1 MYLYLSELQRENN
14 RIEIYNK
21 TKCQNK
27 FIMSKTL
34 YLFYKFY
41 NEYIFMFL
49 RSSLFQEFPISKRLD
64 KFLKANYLPESY
76 IDWAKEHF
84 QPVLDLI
91 VENHKK
97 KPKSPQIFGINGCQ
111 GSGKTTLASF
121 ICEYIS
127 SELDIQAIALSM
139 DDFYLTRS
147 QRQNLAQRVHRLL
160 LVRGVPG
167 THDVELALSTI
178 NSLIKGDDT
187 LIPRFDKSEDD
198 RVIKSKLTKTSG
210 SVKLI
215 IIEGWCFGARPQTE
229 TQLQE
234 PINDLEKKFDANG
247 TYRKYVN
254 SCLSDKYQQLF
265 EVVDYLLML
274 KAPSFKSVY
283 KWRLEQEHKLRERF
297 HTESNKT
304 EDSHVM
310 TDTEVWDF
318 IQYFQR
324 ITEECLVEMP
334 ARANFLYEL
343 DDSRNIKLRLSNF

>member
-27 FIMSKTL
+27 FVMSKTL

-41 NEYIFMFL
+41 NEYIFMLL
-49 RSSLFQEFPISKRLD
+49 RSSLFQEFPISKCLD
-64 KFLKANYLPESY
+64 KFLEANNLPESY
-76 IDWAKEHF
+76 IDWAKDHF
-84 QPVLDLI
+84 QPVLELI
-91 VENHKK
+91 VENHRK

-127 SELDIQAIALSM
+127 AELDIQTITLSM

-147 QRQNLAQRVHRLL
+147 ERRSLAKRIHRLL

-167 THDVELALSTI
+167 THDVDLALSTI
-178 NSLIKGDDT
+178 NSLIEGNNT

-198 RVIKSKLTKTSG
+198 RVTKSNLIETSG

-229 TQLQE
+229 RQLQK
-234 PINDLEKKFDANG
+234 PINDLEKKFDTQG
-247 TYRKYVN
+247 VYRKYVN
-254 SCLSDKYQQLF
+254 KCLSGKYQNLF
-265 EVVDYLLML
+265 KKVDYLLML
-274 KAPSFKSVY
+274 KAPSFQSVY
-283 KWRLEQEHKLRERF
+283 KWRLEQEHKLRESLF
-297 HTESNKT
+297 AEPNKT
-304 EDSHVM
+304 EGSLVM
-310 TDTEVWDF
+310 TDAEVWDF

-324 ITEECLVEMP
+324 ITEGCLLDIP
-334 ARANFLYEL
+334 SRANFLYEL
-343 DDSRNIKLRLSNF
+343 DDSRNIKFRLCNL

>member
-1 MYLYLSELQRENN
+1 MYLYLSELQEENN

-41 NEYIFMFL
+41 NEYIFMLL

-127 SELDIQAIALSM
+127 AELDIQTIALSM

-147 QRQNLAQRVHRLL
+147 ERQSLAKRIHRSL

-167 THDVELALSTI
+167 THDVDLALSTI
-178 NSLIKGDDT
+178 NSLIEGNNT

-198 RVIKSKLTKTSG
+198 RVTKSNLIETSG

-229 TQLQE
+229 RQLQK
-234 PINDLEKKFDANG
+234 PINDLEKKFDTEG
-247 TYRKYVN
+247 VYRKYVN
-254 SCLSDKYQQLF
+254 KCLSGKYQNLF
-265 EVVDYLLML
+265 KKVDYLLML
-274 KAPSFKSVY
+274 KAPSFQSVY
-283 KWRLEQEHKLRERF
+283 KWRLEQERKLRESLF
-297 HTESNKT
+297 AEPNKT
-304 EDSHVM
+304 EGSLVM
-310 TDTEVWDF
+310 TDAEVWDF

-324 ITEECLVEMP
+324 ITEGCLLDIP
-334 ARANFLYEL
+334 SRANFLYEL
-343 DDSRNIKLRLSNF
+343 DDSRNIKFRLCNL